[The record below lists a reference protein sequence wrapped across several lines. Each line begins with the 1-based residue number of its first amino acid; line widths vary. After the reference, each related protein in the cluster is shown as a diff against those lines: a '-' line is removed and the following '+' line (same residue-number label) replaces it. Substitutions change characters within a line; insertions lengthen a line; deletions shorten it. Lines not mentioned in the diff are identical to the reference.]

1 MRLRVSAKFQ
11 NCSYFNIDI
20 IEILE
25 LFIDV
30 NKQF

>member
-1 MRLRVSAKFQ
+1 MRLRVSGKFQ
-11 NCSYFNIDI
+11 NYSYFNIDI